1 MKDSCFVLLQSFYW
15 ITHLQPSYW
24 ITHVEVILLQIAALE
39 LTISQPQE
47 RKNAKVQTRQ
57 IQVERQLHEV
67 HVNVAKKLEEAEQQ
81 VGELQS
87 ALELAKSEFLHLKSK
102 YDVNPNTRSDV
113 MEVFLNDLERANQV
127 ILQWCIL

>member
-1 MKDSCFVLLQSFYW
+1 MHSAIWTRSSK
-15 ITHLQPSYW
+15 
-24 ITHVEVILLQIAALE
+24 ALGGLGKHEMRVKRIRTVKSGVRGKE